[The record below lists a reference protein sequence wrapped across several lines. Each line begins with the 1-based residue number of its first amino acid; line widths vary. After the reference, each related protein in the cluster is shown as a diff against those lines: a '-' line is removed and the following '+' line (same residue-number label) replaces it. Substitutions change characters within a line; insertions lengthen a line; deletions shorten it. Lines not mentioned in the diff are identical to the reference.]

1 MSKVS
6 VIIPI
11 YNVEDYL
18 IRCLDTL
25 CNQTLKD
32 IEIICVEDRST
43 DNSYEILKEYSYK
56 DKRIKLIRLDVNS
69 GAAVARN
76 KGLEIATGEYL
87 GFVDPDDS
95 IDLNYYEEL
104 YKKAKES
111 DYDIVK
117 TRRKTIHQDGKI
129 TESNLNNTIKDFG
142 RYFFSYEWTTAIYK
156 KSLVIENKINF
167 PIECRKAQDTVFLNR
182 VVLVSKSLALID
194 NVYYYYYKRDNS
206 LNATQIPIENIQ
218 SALKSAEIQLKDL
231 NNSEIYNSFP
241 YEYIYLYLNRV
252 NSVIAITLF
261 QNDSIEA
268 KKMCAAWLISSYQNC
283 SDKSLYEFEFVYK
296 TLLPLIKHKKYNKL
310 TRLFNSYK
318 DVNQI
323 DQNDLKFYIKFLY
336 LLWENRQKKI
346 MFWGASLHLENLIKR
361 LNIKNKNIIGVIDK
375 NPKKYSQLIQGYKI
389 YSSEEIKDLK
399 PDVII
404 FSIRNNN
411 KLIYKSVRD
420 IIDNV
425 DSSINL
431 VNMFY

>member
-1 MSKVS
+1 MPKVS

-11 YNVEDYL
+11 YNVGDYL
-18 IRCLDTL
+18 RRCLDSL
-25 CNQTLKD
+25 CNQTLTD
-32 IEIICVEDRST
+32 IEIICIEDCST
-43 DNSYEILKEYSYK
+43 DNSYEILKEYSQK
-56 DKRIKLIRLDVNS
+56 DNRIKLIKLDVNS

-76 KGLEIATGEYL
+76 KGLEISKGEYL
-87 GFVDPDDS
+87 GFVDSDDS

-117 TRRKTIHQDGKI
+117 CRRKTIHKDGKT
-129 TESNLNNTIKDFG
+129 TESNLNNIIKDFG
-142 RYFFSYEWTTAIYK
+142 RYFFTYEWQTAIYK
-156 KSLVIENKINF
+156 RSLVVENKINF

-318 DVNQI
+318 NVNQI
-323 DQNDLKFYIKFLY
+323 DQNNLKFYIKFLY
-336 LLWENRQKKI
+336 LLWKNRKKKI
-346 MFWGASLHLENLIKR
+346 MFWGASLFLENLIKL
-361 LNIKNKNIIGVIDK
+361 LNIKYKNIIGVIDQNK
-375 NPKKYSQLIQGYKI
+375 TKQGNFIAGYKI
-389 YSSEEIKDLK
+389 YSLEDINDIN
-399 PDVII
+399 PDIII
-404 FSIRNNN
+404 FSVRNNN
-411 KLIYKSVRD
+411 KLMITRVID
-420 IIDNV
+420 IIKKSDL
-425 DSSINL
+425 DINII
-431 VNMFY
+431 NIF